1 MLIRTKIGKS
11 RVVVH
16 ETLKI
21 EGVKVSH
28 SVMGNYD
35 VVLYAEGNDLDDL
48 RRIRDAV
55 SKINAVITTE
65 TIVHA

>member
-1 MLIRTKIGKS
+1 MLIRTKIGQS
-11 RVVVH
+11 RDVVH

-21 EGVKVSH
+21 EGVKVAH

-35 VVLYAEGNDLDDL
+35 VILYAEGNDLDDL

-55 SKINAVITTE
+55 TKISAVITTE

>member
-35 VVLYAEGNDLDDL
+35 VVLYAEGKDLDDL

-55 SKINAVITTE
+55 SKISAVITTE